1 MKKCIEYIV
10 FVVVLLV
17 GRGEEGTASVS
28 AESVSDSGRIAYRE
42 RTPGENFLQQYRDDP
57 AFDYS
62 VKPVA
67 ETGDWWQRLSGGSCS
82 ISSVVTRIKDI
93 VWLDLLL
100 KVLAGLIVVLV
111 L

>member
-28 AESVSDSGRIAYRE
+28 AESVSDSSRIAYRE

-62 VKPVA
+62 VKPGRRNRRLVA
-67 ETGDWWQRLSGGSCS
+67 E
-82 ISSVVTRIKDI
+82 IEVVAHAAYLR
-93 VWLDLLL
+93 
-100 KVLAGLIVVLV
+100 
-111 L
+111 